1 MSFTEPVFLFA
12 FLPLLLAIYFL
23 SPRNLR
29 NVVLLAASV
38 LFYAWTQKQYV
49 LVLLGSVTLNYGF
62 GLAIQRARE
71 MTRRRRLVTLAV
83 TANLLLI
90 ATFKLPAFL
99 LLNLNRAMKLLDLP
113 MLPAAFFSLPLGVSF
128 FSLMAMAY
136 VIDIY
141 RGEIES
147 EKKPLRLST
156 YLTLFP
162 YVIAGPIVRY
172 AAIKSELIERRETL
186 DDFAAGVR
194 RFIVGF
200 GKKVLIANTLALTVD
215 TVFTVPLT
223 PLSAGAAWFGAT
235 IFALQLYFD
244 ISGYADMAI
253 GLGLMFGFRLPENFN
268 YPYVAQSMTDFWKR
282 WHITLVS
289 WFRDYL
295 FFPISYR
302 RPPWRIH
309 LNLIIVFVLCGL
321 WHEVS
326 WRFLAWGLAHGAL
339 LALERV
345 GFGKLLVR
353 LPVVLRHAY
362 VVLAIV
368 TTSVFVRV
376 LSLPDCLRV
385 FRAMVGFGAPD
396 GLEFSRVEPGVPM
409 LVVIAIAIAACLPI
423 APAIRRW
430 HQRLSERMPAVPA
443 RALHVTMSVA
453 RMAALG
459 IMLIAAMAVAAAGT
473 YKAFIYFQ
481 Y

>member
-12 FLPLLLAIYFL
+12 FLPLMLAIYFL

-29 NVVLLAASV
+29 NVVLLGASV
-38 LFYAWTQKQYV
+38 LFYVWTQKQYG
-49 LVLLGSVTLNYGF
+49 LVLLGSVILNYGF
-62 GLAIQRARE
+62 GLAIHRARE

-83 TANLLLI
+83 IANLLLL
-90 ATFKLPAFL
+90 ATFKLPGFL
-99 LLNLNRAMKLLDLP
+99 VLNLNRALNVLDLP
-113 MLPAAFFSLPLGVSF
+113 TWPTALFSLPLGVSF
-128 FSLMAMAY
+128 FSLMAMSY
-136 VIDIY
+136 VIDVY

-147 EKKPLRLST
+147 EQKPLQFST

-172 AAIKSELIERRETL
+172 AGIKPQLVERRETL
-186 DDFAAGVR
+186 DDFALGVR

-215 TVFTVPLT
+215 TVFTRPLA
-223 PLSAGAAWFGAT
+223 PLSAGAAWYGVA

-253 GLGLMFGFRLPENFN
+253 GLGRMFGFRLPENFN

-289 WFRDYL
+289 WFRDYV

-302 RPPWRIH
+302 RPAWRIH
-309 LNLIIVFVLCGL
+309 FNLIVVFVLCGL

-339 LALERV
+339 LSLERA
-345 GFGKLLVR
+345 GLGKFLLR
-353 LPVVLRHAY
+353 LPLVLRHAY
-362 VVLAIV
+362 VILAIV
-368 TTSVFVRV
+368 TTGVFVRV
-376 LSLPDCLRV
+376 LSLPDCVRV
-385 FRAMVGFGAPD
+385 FRALAGFGAPG
-396 GLEFSRVEPGVPM
+396 GLEFASVKPGIPM
-409 LVVIAIAIAACLPI
+409 LIVIAIAIAACLPI
-423 APAIRRW
+423 VPALRRW
-430 HQRLSERMPAVPA
+430 HERLSQRMPAVPA
-443 RALHVTMSVA
+443 RALYVTMGFV
-453 RMAALG
+453 RVAALG
-459 IMLIAAMAVAAAGT
+459 IVLIVAMAMAASGT